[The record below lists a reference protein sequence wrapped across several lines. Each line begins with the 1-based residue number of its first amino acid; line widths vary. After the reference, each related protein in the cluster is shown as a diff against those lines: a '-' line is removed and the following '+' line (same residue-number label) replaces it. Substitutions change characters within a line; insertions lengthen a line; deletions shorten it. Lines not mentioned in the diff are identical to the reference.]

1 VYCEAEYRM
10 CATNEFCFLGVVI
23 CDGYVV
29 VYHVHWCDVAFFMT
43 QEGFADFGSGTIGSD
58 YDVAFDGFAVCE
70 GGCDSYSVFVVC
82 YTAKVITVLFIG

>member
-1 VYCEAEYRM
+1 
-10 CATNEFCFLGVVI
+10 
-23 CDGYVV
+23 
-29 VYHVHWCDVAFFMT
+29 MT
-43 QEGFADFGSGTIGSD
+43 QEGFADFGSRTIGSD